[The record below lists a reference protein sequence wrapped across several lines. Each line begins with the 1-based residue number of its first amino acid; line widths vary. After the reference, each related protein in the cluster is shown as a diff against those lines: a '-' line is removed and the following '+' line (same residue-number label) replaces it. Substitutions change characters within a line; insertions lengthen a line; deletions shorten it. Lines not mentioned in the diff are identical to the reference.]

1 MRINRIIQ
9 PGRKKIHFV
18 SEWRFDKRQPN
29 PMNDQNLR
37 IPKRVKRSDQI
48 VESVKRW
55 VALNRM
61 QPGDRLPNERELME
75 QFECSK
81 GTVREAL
88 KSLEVQGLV
97 SIRTGPNGGAVL
109 ERVPYEKAS
118 ELLRNFLHFEQPS
131 GPDIYALRTLVEPE
145 IAALATPRLTDHDLA
160 ELSELIARCE
170 SDPETFEERMAQ
182 RIAELDFHVLLARRC
197 GNAMLQFIGRFVNDM
212 IRDLIIF
219 KKSALPEQREFSCA
233 NLTYHQ
239 QLLEAFQNKKA
250 AAARRLMYEHMKS
263 AEHFN
268 RELEG
273 RINQHFLGANR

>member
-1 MRINRIIQ
+1 MI
-9 PGRKKIHFV
+9 
-18 SEWRFDKRQPN
+18 DKS
-29 PMNDQNLR
+29 LR
-37 IPKRVKRSDQI
+37 IPKRIKRSDQI

-55 VALNRM
+55 VAQNKM

-75 QFECSK
+75 QFDCSK

-97 SIRTGPNGGAVL
+97 SIRTGPNGGALL

-145 IAALATPRLTDHDLA
+145 IAMLATPRLSPDDLNA
-160 ELSELIARCE
+160 LVKLVEKCE
-170 SDPETFEERMAQ
+170 EEPETFDERLSQ
-182 RIAELDFHVLLARRC
+182 RIAELDFHVLLAQRC
-197 GNAMLQFIGRFVNDM
+197 GNAMLAFIGRFVNDM
-212 IRDLIIF
+212 IRDLVIF

-233 NLTYHQ
+233 NIAYHK
-239 QLLEAFQNKKA
+239 QLIEAFREGKA
-250 AAARRLMYEHMKS
+250 ELARDLMYEHMKS

-268 RELEG
+268 KELEG
-273 RINQHFLGANR
+273 RLNQYFLGVTN

>member
-1 MRINRIIQ
+1 
-9 PGRKKIHFV
+9 
-18 SEWRFDKRQPN
+18 
-29 PMNDQNLR
+29 MNDQTLR
-37 IPKRVKRSDQI
+37 IPKRIKRSDQI
-48 VESVKRW
+48 VQAVKRW
-55 VALNRM
+55 VAINRM

-75 QFECSK
+75 QFQCSK

-131 GPDIYALRTLVEPE
+131 GPEIYALRTLVEPE
-145 IAALATPRLTDHDLA
+145 IAALATPRLSDEDIDALA
-160 ELSELIARCE
+160 ALVARCE
-170 SDPETFEERMAQ
+170 SDPQTFEERMDQ
-182 RIAELDFHVLLARRC
+182 RIAELEFHVLLARRC
-197 GNAMLQFIGRFVNDM
+197 GNSMLAFIGRFVNDM
-212 IRDLIIF
+212 IRDLVIF

-233 NLTYHQ
+233 NLAFHR
-239 QLLEAFQNKKA
+239 QLIEAFRA
-250 AAARRLMYEHMKS
+250 RDAEAARRIMHEHMRS

-273 RINQHFLGANR
+273 QLNQYFLGKDH

>member
-1 MRINRIIQ
+1 
-9 PGRKKIHFV
+9 
-18 SEWRFDKRQPN
+18 
-29 PMNDQNLR
+29 MNDQTLR
-37 IPKRVKRSDQI
+37 IPKRIKRSDQI
-48 VESVKRW
+48 VQAVKRW
-55 VALNRM
+55 VAINRM

-118 ELLRNFLHFEQPS
+118 ELLRNYLHFEQPS
-131 GPDIYALRTLVEPE
+131 GPEIYALRTLVEPE
-145 IAALATPRLTDHDLA
+145 IAALATPRLSDEDIDRLA
-160 ELSELIARCE
+160 ALVARCE
-170 SDPETFEERMAQ
+170 ADPETFEERMDQ
-182 RIAELDFHVLLARRC
+182 RIAELEFHVLLARRC
-197 GNAMLQFIGRFVNDM
+197 GNSMLAFIGRFVNDM
-212 IRDLIIF
+212 IRDLVIF

-233 NLTYHQ
+233 NLAYHR
-239 QLLEAFQNKKA
+239 QLVEAFRA
-250 AAARRLMYEHMKS
+250 RDAEAARRIMHEHMRS

-273 RINQHFLGANR
+273 QLNQYFLGNGH

>member
-1 MRINRIIQ
+1 M
-9 PGRKKIHFV
+9 K
-18 SEWRFDKRQPN
+18 
-29 PMNDQNLR
+29 DQNLR

-48 VESVKRW
+48 VDSVKRW

-109 ERVPYEKAS
+109 ARVPYGKAS

-131 GPDIYALRTLVEPE
+131 GPEIYALRTLVEPE
-145 IAALATPRLTDHDLA
+145 IAALATPRLTDEDLA
-160 ELSELIARCE
+160 TLRELVARCE
-170 SDPETFEERMAQ
+170 VDPVTFDERIDQ
-182 RIAELDFHVLLARRC
+182 RIAELDFHVLLAQRC
-197 GNAMLQFIGRFVNDM
+197 GNAMLSFIGRFVNDM
-212 IRDLIIF
+212 IRDLVIF

-233 NLTYHQ
+233 NLGFHK
-239 QLLEAFQNKKA
+239 QLIDAFERKDAQASQRIMK
-250 AAARRLMYEHMKS
+250 EHMLS

-273 RINQHFLGANR
+273 QLNQHFLGSEPRP

>member
-1 MRINRIIQ
+1 M
-9 PGRKKIHFV
+9 K
-18 SEWRFDKRQPN
+18 
-29 PMNDQNLR
+29 DQNLR

-48 VESVKRW
+48 VDSVKRW

-61 QPGDRLPNERELME
+61 QPGDRLPNERELMA

-145 IAALATPRLTDHDLA
+145 ITALATPRLTEDDLA
-160 ELSELIARCE
+160 TLKSLIDRCE
-170 SDPETFEERMAQ
+170 VDPLTFDERIAQ
-182 RIAELDFHVLLARRC
+182 RIAELDFHVLLAQRC
-197 GNAMLQFIGRFVNDM
+197 GNAMLSFIGRFVNDM
-212 IRDLIIF
+212 IRDLVIF

-233 NLTYHQ
+233 NLGYHK
-239 QLLEAFQNKKA
+239 QLLEAFHQKDAKA
-250 AAARRLMYEHMKS
+250 ARQLMEDHMLS
-263 AEHFN
+263 AGHFN

-273 RINQHFLGANR
+273 QLNQHFLSTDHPS